1 VANVLQLPLSN
12 KNVIR
17 TKRQL
22 KDPRLE
28 ALAGPLPLP
37 LKASSEGRPHTR
49 VSVSPPQTI
58 CARATAAATPTH
70 MLQAPLARR
79 ALLSRRLPLTGRR
92 IELGSLMLPR
102 FYRMFA

>member
-1 VANVLQLPLSN
+1 MANVLQLPLSN

-17 TKRQL
+17 TERQL

-49 VSVSPPQTI
+49 VSVSLPQTI

-79 ALLSRRLPLTGRR
+79 ALSRLPLTGRR